1 MSSEP
6 IIERSMST
14 QDGLWARTGNL
25 LIAGWLFLSAFL
37 WDHAAAER
45 VNAAYVGALAFAA
58 ALVAVPIP
66 RARHVTSVL
75 ALWLFISVILLP
87 SSHEATGWNN
97 ALVAIAMFG
106 LSLVAPR
113 SARRPPT
120 FFVRQAARARATAG
134 KAA

>member
-6 IIERSMST
+6 IVERSMST

-97 ALVAIAMFG
+97 ALVAIGPWLPVSPA
-106 LSLVAPR
+106 SIV
-113 SARRPPT
+113 RR
-120 FFVRQAARARATAG
+120 FCDA
-134 KAA
+134 

>member
-37 WDHAAAER
+37 WDHAVAER
-45 VNAAYVGALAFAA
+45 VNAAYVGALAFAS
-58 ALVAVPIP
+58 ALVAVRIP
-66 RARHVTSVL
+66 RARNVTSVL

-97 ALVAIAMFG
+97 ALVAVAMFG

-113 SARRPPT
+113 AAERPPT
-120 FFVRQAARARATAG
+120 FFVRRAARARAPAG